1 MRHFLKITGFS
12 ATSALLLLGCNNDAT
27 TTETLQ
33 EVSAPVIAAEPQQV
47 VPSFDDI
54 SGLIEANDRPA
65 ALRLATELL
74 EDMSPS
80 QANTLIDTY
89 FDRTSNKKNNNTA
102 IVLAEAVSAVD
113 PMNSKAAYI
122 AGLAYWN
129 EITVERNPARVVKY
143 WDRPSFEN
151 NKTIQS
157 RLAELYGDEASTVY
171 DAEKAEISRQ
181 RATN

>member
-1 MRHFLKITGFS
+1 MRHFIKITALS

-27 TTETLQ
+27 KTETRK
-33 EVSAPVIAAEPQQV
+33 EVAAPVVAAEPEQV

-54 SGLIEANDRPA
+54 PGLIEANDRPA
-65 ALRLATELL
+65 ALSLATKLMG
-74 EDMSPS
+74 DMSPT
-80 QANTLIDTY
+80 QANALIDTY
-89 FDRTSNKKNNNTA
+89 FDRTSSKKNNNIA
-102 IVLAEAVSAVD
+102 IVLAEAVSAGD
-113 PMNSKAAYI
+113 PTNSKAAYI

-129 EITVERNPARVVKY
+129 DLTVERNPARVVEY
-143 WDRPSFEN
+143 WDRPSFED

-157 RLAELYGDEASTVY
+157 RLAELYGDETSLVY